1 MASQDLFFG
10 QIAIQKQL
18 LNLEQ
23 LDECLRLQKRMY
35 PPRRIGEILVEKKYL
50 KTEEVEEILVTLE
63 KQKGKDDSVLQVD
76 DESLEKNVIAKG
88 YVSQR
93 QVKDAR
99 KIQDTMRQQGKEVSL
114 GEVLISRRLITLTQL
129 KRLRAEG
136 EIEEGGEEKFPEIEG
151 YEIQKKIRKG
161 GMGTVYKARQISMDR
176 IVALKVLAPELA
188 DDKTYVERFVT
199 EAKAVAKLNH
209 ENIVGGID
217 AGQSKGYYFFAM
229 EYING
234 ETILEVMRRE
244 KTLSVPFSLMA
255 TYQTTKALDHAANH
269 NIIHRDIKPG
279 NIMINQLGIIK
290 LCDLGFA
297 KVSNIDLLTKKGT
310 TLGTPYY
317 MSPEQCRGLDDIDTR
332 SDIYSLGA
340 TLYHMLMGR
349 VPFTGKTASEIL
361 KKHLVE
367 DLVIPQEYRA
377 AMGEQVCHII
387 EKMMAKNREDR
398 YDTPRALLDELEA
411 VMARFQSPK
420 ILVVY
425 PTGCFAANDIA
436 LLIAEGA
443 YIEGIKVELVK
454 GEDVTADQLIQAGAI
469 TIGSSTAS
477 TSLPADIRGALE
489 IMTRFP
495 NDMRG
500 KLGAAFVAHTPPNKP
515 LGGTQQLN
523 TILQVMMDLGMLVK
537 ANFDGVLAG
546 QKMLDDPES
555 EEAEKCRRLGHE
567 LALTILHITAGKQT
581 MNKSSMKITSEH

>member
-1 MASQDLFFG
+1 MASLDPFFG

-18 LNLEQ
+18 INLEQ
-23 LDECLRLQKRMY
+23 LDECLRLQKRTY

-50 KTEEVEEILVTLE
+50 KLENVEEILVVQE
-63 KQKGKDDSVLQVD
+63 KQKGKEDSVLVD

-93 QVKDAR
+93 QVKDA
-99 KIQDTMRQQGKEVSL
+99 KKVQETLHQQGKELSL

-151 YEIQKKIRKG
+151 YAIEKKIRKG
-161 GMGTVYKARQISMDR
+161 GMGTVYMSRQISMDR

-199 EAKAVAKLNH
+199 EAKAVAQLNH
-209 ENIVGGID
+209 ENIVAGID

-229 EYING
+229 EFING

-244 KTLSVPFSLMA
+244 KTLSVPFALMV
-255 TYQTTKALDHAANH
+255 TYQTTKALEHAAKH

-279 NIMINQLGIIK
+279 NIMMNQLGVIK

-340 TLYHMLMGR
+340 TLYHVLIGR

-387 EKMMAKNREDR
+387 ERMMAKNREDR
-398 YDTPRALLDELEA
+398 YETPRALLDELEA
-411 VMARFQSPK
+411 VMARFQAPK
-420 ILVVY
+420 ILIVY

-477 TSLPADIRGALE
+477 SNLSSDIRGALE

-495 NDMRG
+495 NDMRS

-515 LGGTQQLN
+515 IVGSQQLH

-546 QKMLDDPES
+546 QKILDDPES

-581 MNKSSMKITSEH
+581 INRASMKATS